1 VSFCHTVLKETVT
14 QSSGMPDVCVSER
27 NEVLYKLPHH
37 FDTSKRHWFRQP
49 RMCATERF
57 SAGSR
62 FKKSVHIFAKRTSN
76 PDVKAGSHIQHPSPA
91 ITHHGLTIAT
101 HQRDFNFPNW
111 LLVAPTT
118 YHILHFDTM
127 FQKLLLVRRSPLHIS
142 RRCATTT
149 AASGTSWSHSL
160 SFCSPEADYTARPSF
175 SSRAAA
181 PTATATWSQ
190 SLSYT
195 HPESDFGTRSASS
208 LAWDSTLNSH
218 ESTGPVWSRSLSH
231 GSPESDFVWGRDE
244 PISRSYLLQ
253 LLQLQPHIGREAT
266 AEMEAWSAL
275 LSFASP
281 ESDFVSLPK
290 MDAPVEPEWS
300 HSLSYAGAESDF
312 YTNTVNVNCP
322 ADASWMKSPWS
333 ESLSFA
339 SPETDFCAAQP
350 IAAAASAL
358 PELPRTLAEILLADQ
373 NVGNKFRNQAIVV
386 TTAEAPHRIVHVN
399 HAWENL
405 CGYTRQESLHQPL
418 GLLLQKDVETMQRA
432 RRMVQQLQATHTPT
446 QTILHNY
453 TKSGRPFFNRVTIGE
468 LYLETKDAP
477 ASLSPFKTA
486 VTAPSPDVVQFLVG
500 ILQEISPEEAQLD
513 LAAA

>member
-1 VSFCHTVLKETVT
+1 
-14 QSSGMPDVCVSER
+14 
-27 NEVLYKLPHH
+27 
-37 FDTSKRHWFRQP
+37 
-49 RMCATERF
+49 
-57 SAGSR
+57 
-62 FKKSVHIFAKRTSN
+62 
-76 PDVKAGSHIQHPSPA
+76 
-91 ITHHGLTIAT
+91 
-101 HQRDFNFPNW
+101 
-111 LLVAPTT
+111 
-118 YHILHFDTM
+118 M

-142 RRCATTT
+142 RRCATTTT

-181 PTATATWSQ
+181 APTATATWSQ

-195 HPESDFGTRSASS
+195 HPESDFRSASS
-208 LAWDSTLNSH
+208 LAWDSTHDSQG
-218 ESTGPVWSRSLSH
+218 STSLPVWSRSLSH
-231 GSPESDFVWGRDE
+231 TSPESDFVWGRDE
-244 PISRSYLLQ
+244 PISRSHLLQ
-253 LLQLQPHIGREAT
+253 LLQQQPHIGREAT

-290 MDAPVEPEWS
+290 LDTPVEPEWS

-339 SPETDFCAAQP
+339 SPETDFCAQP

-373 NVGNKFRNQAIVV
+373 NVASKFRNQAIVV

-399 HAWENL
+399 AAWENL

-418 GLLLQKDVETMQRA
+418 GVLLQKDGGDTMQRA

-446 QTILHNY
+446 QTILQNY

-477 ASLSPFKTA
+477 ASLSPFKAAAT
-486 VTAPSPDVVQFLVG
+486 TAPTEVVQFLVG

-513 LAAA
+513 LAAT